1 MNKRSDYVIR
11 NNNRKNNRSVKR
23 KNIIIAASLSV
34 VCIAAMAGIYRMEM
48 SDNLEEESLVNWQDT
63 ASSDI
68 ADKITVNMSD
78 SVKSVSQNATQA
90 DNDVIENNFAS
101 DSVNLEEKFAEATKS
116 LDNSE
121 GAQNDLQTVQN
132 AGGSANSVNDESNVQ
147 ESSLAQTSA
156 NNSVALSF
164 DQNSSLAWP
173 VEGNVILDYSMDSTI
188 YFPTLAQYKYNPAI
202 VIAAEE
208 GSNVKASANG
218 IVESIEKNDE
228 TGLTVTM
235 DIGGGYKLVYGQ
247 LKNVNY
253 STGTFIEK
261 GEDIGVIA
269 TPTKYYSVEG
279 SNLFFEMLN
288 NEVPAN
294 PIEFLKDGVIEE

>member
-11 NNNRKNNRSVKR
+11 NNNRKNNRSSKK

-34 VCIAAMAGIYRMEM
+34 VCIAAMAGIYRMEI

-78 SVKSVSQNATQA
+78 STKTVSQNAAQA
-90 DNDVIENNFAS
+90 GNDGIENNFGS
-101 DSVNLEEKFAEATKS
+101 DSVNLEEKFAEAAKS

-121 GAQNDLQTVQN
+121 NTQNNLQTAQN

-147 ESSLAQTSA
+147 ENSLAQTSA

-173 VEGNVILDYSMDSTI
+173 VKGNIILDYSMDSTI
-188 YFPTLAQYKYNPAI
+188 YFPTLDQYKYNPAI
-202 VIAAEE
+202 VISAEE
-208 GSNVKASANG
+208 GCGVKASANG

-253 STGTFIEK
+253 GTGAFIEK
-261 GEDIGVIA
+261 GQDIGLVA
-269 TPTKYYSVEG
+269 APTKYYSIEG
-279 SNLFFEMLN
+279 SNLYFEILN

-294 PIEFLKDGVIEE
+294 PIEFLKDGVVEE